1 MNIGSVQFCIG
12 LLFGNIGFMQFCTG
26 LLIVNIGSVQ
36 FNIGLLFG
44 NISPMQFCKRALFAN
59 IDRKTFFDIAVKVV
73 GAFASN
79 APLRVMVGGAHRRG
93 ATLPL
98 FASECLSANYF

>member
-1 MNIGSVQFCIG
+1 MQFCIG
-12 LLFGNIGFMQFCTG
+12 LVFADIDSMQFYKRLLTANIGSMQFCIRPLTA
-26 LLIVNIGSVQ
+26 NI
-36 FNIGLLFG
+36 N
-44 NISPMQFCKRALFAN
+44 PMQICKRALLAN
-59 IDRKTFFDIAVKVV
+59 IDKKSLSDIAVKVV